1 MINREEYFLLLAA
14 PSTHY
19 VMKLEKDLQN
29 YGIWC
34 KIIPLPG
41 EISAGCGLSIR
52 YNLEDEQKVDKIL
65 IDENIVVDK
74 YLVHK
79 IGLKKTITK
88 K

>member
-52 YNLEDEQKVDKIL
+52 YNLELSNTIIEKKN
-65 IDENIVVDK
+65 E
-74 YLVHK
+74 
-79 IGLKKTITK
+79 IGRAHV
-88 K
+88 